1 MKLAINLAKVNLD
14 LTGLNPS
21 VGCVIVKNG
30 EIISYGQTGL
40 KGRPHA
46 EYRAIKNCKKKF
58 KRFNNVRV
66 NGTLYTLWKN
76 TTLH

>member
-1 MKLAINLAKVNLD
+1 MSLKKNNISTFDHRYMKLAINLAKVNLD

-30 EIISYGQTGL
+30 EIISYGQTGF

-46 EYRAIKNCKKKF
+46 EYRCNKK
-58 KRFNNVRV
+58 
-66 NGTLYTLWKN
+66 L
-76 TTLH
+76 